1 MLYRY
6 EVHHLGFQ
14 PTSDRS
20 GVKVVL
26 DTEVLQT
33 VSSLQIGVKTLA
45 TRVGGIVGVG
55 KELLWIL
62 IFCFTTVSTFII
74 TGYNVL
80 RKWCKVSNKG

>member
-1 MLYRY
+1 MQH
-6 EVHHLGFQ
+6 VGFQ

-26 DTEVLQT
+26 ETEVLQT
-33 VSSLQIGVKTLA
+33 VSSLQIGVKTLT
-45 TRVGGIVGVG
+45 TRVGGIIGVG

-80 RKWCKVSNKG
+80 IKRRKVNNKA

>member
-1 MLYRY
+1 M
-6 EVHHLGFQ
+6 
-14 PTSDRS
+14 
-20 GVKVVL
+20 KVVL
-26 DTEVLQT
+26 ETEVLQT

-45 TRVGGIVGVG
+45 TRVGGIIGVG

-80 RKWCKVSNKG
+80 IKRRKVNNNKV

>member
-1 MLYRY
+1 MQ
-6 EVHHLGFQ
+6 HIGFQ

-26 DTEVLQT
+26 ETEVLQT

-45 TRVGGIVGVG
+45 TRVGGIIGVG

-62 IFCFTTVSTFII
+62 IFCVNTLFTFII
-74 TGYNVL
+74 AGYNVL
-80 RKWCKVSNKG
+80 TFRKRCK

>member
-1 MLYRY
+1 MQH
-6 EVHHLGFQ
+6 VGFQ

-26 DTEVLQT
+26 ETEVLQT

-45 TRVGGIVGVG
+45 TRVGGIIGVG

-80 RKWCKVSNKG
+80 IKRRKVNSNKA

>member
-1 MLYRY
+1 MQH
-6 EVHHLGFQ
+6 VGFQ

-26 DTEVLQT
+26 ETEVLQT

-45 TRVGGIVGVG
+45 TRVGGIIGVG

-80 RKWCKVSNKG
+80 IKRRKVNNKG

>member
-1 MLYRY
+1 MQH
-6 EVHHLGFQ
+6 VGFQ
-14 PTSDRS
+14 PTSDRT

-26 DTEVLQT
+26 ETEVLQT
-33 VSSLQIGVKTLA
+33 VSSLQIGLKTLA

-62 IFCFTTVSTFII
+62 IFCFNTLQTFII

-80 RKWCKVSNKG
+80 RKRCHCQLTVG

>member
-1 MLYRY
+1 MQH
-6 EVHHLGFQ
+6 VGFQ

-26 DTEVLQT
+26 ETEVLQT

-45 TRVGGIVGVG
+45 TRVGGIIGVG

-80 RKWCKVSNKG
+80 IKRRKVNNKA

>member
-1 MLYRY
+1 MQH
-6 EVHHLGFQ
+6 VGFQ

-26 DTEVLQT
+26 ETEVLQT

-45 TRVGGIVGVG
+45 TRVGGIIGVG

-80 RKWCKVSNKG
+80 IKRRKVNNNKV

>member
-1 MLYRY
+1 MQH
-6 EVHHLGFQ
+6 VGFQ

-74 TGYNVL
+74 TGHNVL